1 MVVIRNLVTFDSL
14 GSHEIFQTADHLL
27 HPVGLRLMHT
37 GNRHQAQ
44 LHPLNIEG
52 SFVGSGT
59 WGCIKRN

>member
-14 GSHEIFQTADHLL
+14 GSHEIFHHLL

-44 LHPLNIEG
+44 LHLLNIEG